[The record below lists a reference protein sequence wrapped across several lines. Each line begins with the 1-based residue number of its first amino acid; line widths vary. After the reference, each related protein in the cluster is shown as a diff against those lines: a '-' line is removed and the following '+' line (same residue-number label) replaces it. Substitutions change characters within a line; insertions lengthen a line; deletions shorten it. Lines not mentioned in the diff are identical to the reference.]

1 MILQD
6 EKCKLMIL
14 NDIYNPI
21 MTHFTSST
29 NKSVLDINY
38 VGTYWF
44 IYSHNLESSED
55 YGPYTSLGKI
65 PEPEDVCPMFIS
77 Q

>member
-1 MILQD
+1 
-6 EKCKLMIL
+6 
-14 NDIYNPI
+14 
-21 MTHFTSST
+21 MTHFTSYT

-44 IYSHNLESSED
+44 IHSHNLESSED
-55 YGPYTSLGKI
+55 YGSYTSLGKI